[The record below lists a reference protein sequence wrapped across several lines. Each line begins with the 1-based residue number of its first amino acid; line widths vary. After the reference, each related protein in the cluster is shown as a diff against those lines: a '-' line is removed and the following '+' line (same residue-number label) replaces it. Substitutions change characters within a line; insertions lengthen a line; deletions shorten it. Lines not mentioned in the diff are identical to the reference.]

1 MSDLLGG
8 WRLESWSFLYEDGRP
23 PEFPMGPDARGYLL
37 YAPGGQ
43 VSATIM
49 RADAKECFAYAGHYE
64 IKDDTVFHSI
74 EMSTNAA
81 LIDVRSTRHINLVG
95 NRLTLSGPD
104 FVAGTPRT
112 QQIVWRRA

>member
-1 MSDLLGG
+1 
-8 WRLESWSFLYEDGRP
+8 
-23 PEFPMGPDARGYLL
+23 
-37 YAPGGQ
+37 
-43 VSATIM
+43 
-49 RADAKECFAYAGHYE
+49 
-64 IKDDTVFHSI
+64 
-74 EMSTNAA
+74 MSTNAA